1 MNSPL
6 IESKVHSLET
16 ITRANFWHE
25 RKWHWIID
33 AIVFAILG
41 VACAWP
47 IVGAGGAM
55 FELCQRLML

>member
-6 IESKVHSLET
+6 QSRFDCPET
-16 ITRANFWHE
+16 ITRASFWRE
-25 RKWHWIID
+25 RKWHWMID

-41 VACAWP
+41 GACAWP

-55 FELCQRLML
+55 FELCQRLIL